1 MNVESPPDFTLFSLN
16 TVIAIGGER
25 GSVGW
30 VDLWQGILIY
40 DVLLDNDSLRYIP
53 LPLPALPN
61 VVFRS
66 LFGTLLSSMVASKS
80 SG

>member
-1 MNVESPPDFTLFSLN
+1 
-16 TVIAIGGER
+16 
-25 GSVGW
+25 VGW